1 MKRRSDFKA
10 RAMAAAAAKR
20 LSDHAR
26 RHQNDDDFGIRPG
39 VARALGL
46 QAEPD
51 AYDLHDVAACT
62 TDGCAMCWFR
72 KNAMGEG

>member
-1 MKRRSDFKA
+1 MKRRPDFKS

-20 LSDHAR
+20 RVDADR

-46 QAEPD
+46 QSEPD
-51 AYDLHDVAACT
+51 AYDQHDVDACT
-62 TDGCAMCWFR
+62 ETKCALCWFR
-72 KNAMGEG
+72 KNVVGE